1 MTEFTTKGNDF
12 MSTKRENLENPDSCW
27 NKAADDEPVFVLRA
41 NDPAASLAVMHWVK
55 ITEKMH
61 DDTKRGNALA
71 VARAMDEWRIEQQRV
86 RDESAAKQSHKLL
99 CDLIVDMVAVGE
111 SLGFT
116 MRIDPQMASH
126 LNQPGN
132 KPQGIVHVAHVE
144 PDASPGPAMPA
155 DQLANTLRGIQNTAQ
170 QLLAQVVPNT

>member
-1 MTEFTTKGNDF
+1 
-12 MSTKRENLENPDSCW
+12 MSTKLENLNDPNSCW

-41 NDPAASLAVMHWVK
+41 NDPAASLSVMHWVK

-116 MRIDPQMASH
+116 MRIDPQTASH

-144 PDASPGPAMPA
+144 PDAGAAPPLPL
-155 DQLANTLRGIQNTAQ
+155 DQFENALRSIQNTAQ
-170 QLLAQVVPNT
+170 KLLERSRGSA